1 MIEICSTEKCTGCF
15 SCYTS
20 CPKSAISM
28 AANEEGFLYPQIDQ
42 EVCIDCGLCQS
53 RCPVIHPI
61 SKHRV
66 GSVYAFIS
74 HNDEM
79 IWKSASGGAFY
90 ELAADILSSGGVV
103 YGARYD
109 SKLDVYHARVDDLKD
124 IDPLLST
131 KYVQSDLKNV
141 YALVKSDLD
150 AGRKVLFSGT
160 GCQIAGLYSFL
171 NGDNMNLIT
180 VDLLCKGVPS
190 PGLFK
195 KYIAYLSEKL
205 GESLVA
211 FDFRSK
217 KYGWGY
223 LTTTTTTTSGKH
235 YVLKRTDGS
244 FVRTAGHGY
253 VRKACFSCPY
263 TSEERISDLTLGDFW
278 HIGEVERINEDV
290 RRGCSSVICNTKKGH
305 DLLNSIKSAFV
316 VERSMEE
323 LKRGQSSSLSHPI
336 KEPKTRTAFF
346 KDAEKMEYPD
356 LAKKYLTDRS
366 LKGRLQDY
374 MPMPLQ
380 NLIRKALK

>member
-1 MIEICSTEKCTGCF
+1 MIEICSVEKCTGCS
-15 SCYTS
+15 SCYNS
-20 CPKSAISM
+20 CPKSAITM
-28 AANEEGFLYPQIDQ
+28 TANVEGFLYPHIDQ
-42 EVCIDCGLCQS
+42 GTCIDCGLCQS
-53 RCPVIHPI
+53 RCPVSNPVD
-61 SKHRV
+61 KHSV
-66 GSVYAFIS
+66 GSVFAFIS
-74 HNDEM
+74 NNDEM

-90 ELAADILSSGGVV
+90 ELAAVVLATGGIV

-109 SKLDVYHARVDDLKD
+109 SNLYVCHERVDNLKNVE
-124 IDPLLST
+124 PLLST
-131 KYVQSDLKNV
+131 KYVQSDLNTV
-141 YALVKSDLD
+141 YAQAKTDLD
-150 AGRKVLFSGT
+150 RGRKVLFSGT

-171 NGDNMNLIT
+171 KGDNANLVT

-205 GESLVA
+205 GEGLVS

-223 LTTTTTTTSGKH
+223 LTTTTTTSGKH
-235 YVLKRTDGS
+235 YVLKRTGGS

-278 HIGEVERINEDV
+278 HIGEVDKINVDV
-290 RRGCSSVICNTKKGH
+290 KRGCSSVICNTQKGR
-305 DLLNSIKSAFV
+305 DLLDSIKNAYV

-336 KEPKTRTAFF
+336 KEPKTRTDFF
-346 KDAEKMEYPD
+346 NDAVKMNYSD
-356 LAKKYLTDRS
+356 LAKKYLTDTS
-366 LKGRLQDY
+366 LKGRMQDY
-374 MPMPLQ
+374 MPMFLQ
-380 NLIRKALK
+380 NIIRKALK